1 MFHVLIGARKES
13 LNPQPNG
20 RSQEPILPPNIK
32 QHILSFRSLRKKMT
46 NTLTNC
52 KSKRRLLG
60 MLTGLSLQTSSNNA
74 TEPLPN
80 IYEGEKKR
88 NKKQETTESRGWL
101 FYLWWK
107 PNGNRSMVISIWC
120 PKSQDPKMSHSE
132 YQAKLSYNTPCS
144 SQPTTLWP
152 TSHEGYVIKNIQ
164 KTFLKGHYR
173 ISLLTITQHS
183 MQGGPTKFKQAN
195 TQISLSVIKY

>member
-1 MFHVLIGARKES
+1 MFHVLIGVGKES

-20 RSQEPILPPNIK
+20 QSQEPILPPNIK
-32 QHILSFRSLRKKMT
+32 QHKLSFSSLRKKMM

-52 KSKRRLLG
+52 KSKRRLLE

-80 IYEGEKKR
+80 IYEGGGKK
-88 NKKQETTESRGWL
+88 KEQETTESRGWL

-120 PKSQDPKMSHSE
+120 PKSPDPKTSHSE
-132 YQAKLSYNTPCS
+132 YQAKLSYNTMFI
-144 SQPTTLWP
+144 TTNHIM
-152 TSHEGYVIKNIQ
+152 TNIPR
-164 KTFLKGHYR
+164 G
-173 ISLLTITQHS
+173 IC
-183 MQGGPTKFKQAN
+183 N
-195 TQISLSVIKY
+195 